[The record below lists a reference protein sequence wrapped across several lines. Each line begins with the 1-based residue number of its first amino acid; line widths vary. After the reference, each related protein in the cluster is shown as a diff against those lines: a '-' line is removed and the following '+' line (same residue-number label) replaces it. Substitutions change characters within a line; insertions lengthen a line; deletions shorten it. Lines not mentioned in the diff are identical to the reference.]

1 MFATERMYELA
12 FQFKGAK
19 LWQQLYDDEVFA
31 VKLSDGEIGYCSVM
45 GKMGDHF
52 ALGLYIG
59 DEGYQSYRL
68 LLDADHESLDDA
80 AMGNLMTSQSCLQ
93 CSFENKDMLSDEEL
107 DEVRHYAREHE
118 KPLRGKNAFPQFTKY
133 QTGRFPWRF
142 RKSEEEAQICDA
154 LSAAI
159 ALKKMLCQYSKGELG
174 LCSLR
179 EEPQKIPMLAYEG
192 GRWIIKYT
200 KLPSSA
206 MRYPELQFTNEV
218 MAARLKRKKKTG
230 IWECGTMRLPTA
242 VQEEGHEEEAP
253 YYPLAL
259 VYVELGAELLQQPI
273 VTDGEDSAEM
283 MNDFAAQMLGGD
295 SLPQILY
302 CRDDRCFALL
312 KDLCDKAGIQIER
325 TDKMEALDG
334 VLQEL
339 LEHMAGDEDSLSE
352 EEELTQLIEAL
363 SQMSDNELRSAPP
376 EIVNLL
382 YSLAEAE
389 ALPDELSERIKKLF
403 RRKR

>member
-1 MFATERMYELA
+1 M
-12 FQFKGAK
+12 
-19 LWQQLYDDEVFA
+19 
-31 VKLSDGEIGYCSVM
+31 
-45 GKMGDHF
+45 
-52 ALGLYIG
+52 
-59 DEGYQSYRL
+59 L
-68 LLDADHESLDDA
+68 L
-80 AMGNLMTSQSCLQ
+80 
-93 CSFENKDMLSDEEL
+93 
-107 DEVRHYAREHE
+107 
-118 KPLRGKNAFPQFTKY
+118 
-133 QTGRFPWRF
+133 
-142 RKSEEEAQICDA
+142 
-154 LSAAI
+154 
-159 ALKKMLCQYSKGELG
+159 
-174 LCSLR
+174 
-179 EEPQKIPMLAYEG
+179 
-192 GRWIIKYT
+192 
-200 KLPSSA
+200 SSA

-273 VTDGEDSAEM
+273 MTDGEDSAEM
-283 MNDFAAQMLGGD
+283 MNDFAARMLDRD

-312 KDLCDKAGIQIER
+312 KDLCDKAGIRIER

-352 EEELTQLIEAL
+352 EEELTQMIEVL